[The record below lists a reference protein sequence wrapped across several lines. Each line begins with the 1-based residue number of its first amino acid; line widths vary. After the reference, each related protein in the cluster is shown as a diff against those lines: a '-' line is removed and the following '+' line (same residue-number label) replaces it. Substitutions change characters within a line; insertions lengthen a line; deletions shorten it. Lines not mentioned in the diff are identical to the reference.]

1 MTEHDPIVRQALEQ
15 LTSAVLSDT
24 LDSLGLIHQIMEHT
38 IRPLDETLVLCG
50 RARTGNFR
58 EVHEPIPRKDV
69 YEPLAEMVDAL
80 RPDDVMVLACG
91 RSGRIQAWGDLVSTA
106 AQVRGAAGCVTDGLV
121 RDVRELRRLR
131 FPVFSA
137 GHSAIG
143 TRGRA
148 FLVSRDT
155 PVECAGV
162 WVSPGDLVF
171 GDVDGIV
178 VIPQGVEA
186 DVLRKA
192 AEQAAREHALVRS
205 LRGGAPIRDAY
216 VHFRS
221 L

>member
-1 MTEHDPIVRQALEQ
+1 
-15 LTSAVLSDT
+15 
-24 LDSLGLIHQIMEHT
+24 
-38 IRPLDETLVLCG
+38 
-50 RARTGNFR
+50 
-58 EVHEPIPRKDV
+58 
-69 YEPLAEMVDAL
+69 
-80 RPDDVMVLACG
+80 
-91 RSGRIQAWGDLVSTA
+91 
-106 AQVRGAAGCVTDGLV
+106 
-121 RDVRELRRLR
+121 
-131 FPVFSA
+131 
-137 GHSAIG
+137 
-143 TRGRA
+143 
-148 FLVSRDT
+148 
-155 PVECAGV
+155 V